1 MREELY
7 YFDDNNNNK
16 NNDINNNNNNIDTQD
31 LKYGVNT
38 ILPAKSLL
46 NLL

>member
-1 MREELY
+1 MHELVVLELIGKL
-7 YFDDNNNNK
+7 NN